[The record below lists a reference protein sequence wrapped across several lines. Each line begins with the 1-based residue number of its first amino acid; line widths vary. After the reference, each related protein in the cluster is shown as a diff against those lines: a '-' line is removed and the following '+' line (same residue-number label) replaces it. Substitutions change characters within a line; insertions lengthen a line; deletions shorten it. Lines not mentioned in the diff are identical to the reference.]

1 MSTYKTKGRDR
12 AHRVGVLLFD
22 YIDNY
27 SSQHGY
33 VPTFEQMRQHLT
45 EAGEPT
51 ANGGVW
57 RQSSVQALLA
67 KYCKL
72 SGKPYPAR
80 RFKRKLR
87 AGDDEQEVTITIKL
101 LVNGAAHVVN
111 VAY

>member
-1 MSTYKTKGRDR
+1 MSNYKTKGRDR
-12 AHRVGVLLFD
+12 ANRVGAMLFD
-22 YIDNY
+22 YIEQY
-27 SSQHGY
+27 GSEHGY

-51 ANGGVW
+51 ANGGAW

-80 RFKRKLR
+80 RFKRKLK
-87 AGDDEQEVTITIKL
+87 AATDQQEVVITIK
-101 LVNGAAHVVN
+101 VIVTIE
-111 VAY
+111 